1 MREPQVTLLSSS
13 FPRLV
18 VFASSVYLEALIL
31 LRGLVQRRLLQ
42 DNWQL
47 RLFATLHIS
56 DECY

>member
-1 MREPQVTLLSSS
+1 MREPRVTLLSSS
-13 FPRLV
+13 FPGLV

-31 LRGLVQRRLLQ
+31 LGGLVQRRLLQ

-56 DECY
+56 DERY